1 MAVIECGGVGFK
13 CLTTLVTQRNLP
25 PLGSQAMLYTYLSV
39 REDAMDLF
47 GFATMQELNCFR
59 MLTSVSGVG
68 AKVGLSILSELT
80 PEQVAMAA
88 ASGDSKTLTRCAGVG
103 TKLAQRIVL
112 ELQDKVKKEFGSGAK
127 GMDLGIG
134 AAGIVSASSH
144 AAEAVSALSVL
155 GYAPTDAASVVAK
168 FDRSALDIVPC
179 TMIAFAISAPFLL
192 LGLCPK
198 PRQGASRPLDPELG
212 SKLPRPQHISD
223 VCRK

>member
-88 ASGDSKTLTRCAGVG
+88 ASGDSKTLTRAAGVG

-127 GMDLGIG
+127 GMDRGIG

-168 FDRSALDIVPC
+168 FDSSLPVEDLIRLSLKD
-179 TMIAFAISAPFLL
+179 
-192 LGLCPK
+192 
-198 PRQGASRPLDPELG
+198 LG
-212 SKLPRPQHISD
+212 SRL
-223 VCRK
+223 

>member
-1 MAVIECGGVGFK
+1 MLYSVKGTLTHMEPGMAVIECGGVGFK

-88 ASGDSKTLTRCAGVG
+88 ASGDSKTLTRAAGVG

-127 GMDLGIG
+127 GMDRGIG

-168 FDRSALDIVPC
+168 FDSSLPVEDLIRLSLKD
-179 TMIAFAISAPFLL
+179 
-192 LGLCPK
+192 
-198 PRQGASRPLDPELG
+198 LG
-212 SKLPRPQHISD
+212 SRL
-223 VCRK
+223 